1 VLPTRLYLSDE
12 SQIQLYE
19 AFREI
24 LRYTFYIFKWI
35 FFGFS
40 IIGQGHLLFPF
51 VVFIQLIPLFLM
63 LNMSLPPNLSMVL
76 DAMLSFQV
84 KSVIPMMSMKSNFF
98 VIFPPMTYDYYNL
111 YDFLLLGK
119 IGDMLLVVFVNVMT
133 KFDEGIV
140 RMFPPGKIRR
150 YLYESLVRRG
160 YAVLSLCLLSFQP
173 SLILLAGVY
182 INYDQW

>member
-1 VLPTRLYLSDE
+1 MSMKLWYPQGYTFFSTFSGRKLRSNAVSSQIHFLYFKMGILWIQHYRTRSFAFSFCCIHPINAYLSDAQHVATSKPE
-12 SQIQLYE
+12 H
-19 AFREI
+19 F
-24 LRYTFYIFKWI
+24 
-35 FFGFS
+35 
-40 IIGQGHLLFPF
+40 
-51 VVFIQLIPLFLM
+51 
-63 LNMSLPPNLSMVL
+63 

-98 VIFPPMTYDYYNL
+98 VIFPPMTYDYYSL

-150 YLYESLVRRG
+150 YLY
-160 YAVLSLCLLSFQP
+160 
-173 SLILLAGVY
+173 
-182 INYDQW
+182 

>member
-1 VLPTRLYLSDE
+1 MP
-12 SQIQLYE
+12 I
-19 AFREI
+19 
-24 LRYTFYIFKWI
+24 
-35 FFGFS
+35 
-40 IIGQGHLLFPF
+40 
-51 VVFIQLIPLFLM
+51 FLM
-63 LNMSLPPNLSMVL
+63 LNMSLPPNLSMTL

-98 VIFPPMTYDYYNL
+98 VIFPPMTYDYYSL

-150 YLYESLVRRG
+150 YLY
-160 YAVLSLCLLSFQP
+160 
-173 SLILLAGVY
+173 
-182 INYDQW
+182 

>member
-1 VLPTRLYLSDE
+1 
-12 SQIQLYE
+12 
-19 AFREI
+19 
-24 LRYTFYIFKWI
+24 
-35 FFGFS
+35 
-40 IIGQGHLLFPF
+40 
-51 VVFIQLIPLFLM
+51 
-63 LNMSLPPNLSMVL
+63 
-76 DAMLSFQV
+76 
-84 KSVIPMMSMKSNFF
+84 
-98 VIFPPMTYDYYNL
+98 MTYDYYNL

>member
-1 VLPTRLYLSDE
+1 
-12 SQIQLYE
+12 
-19 AFREI
+19 
-24 LRYTFYIFKWI
+24 
-35 FFGFS
+35 
-40 IIGQGHLLFPF
+40 
-51 VVFIQLIPLFLM
+51 
-63 LNMSLPPNLSMVL
+63 MVL